1 MAKKHSSKTATQ
13 EALQAANPKI
23 QVFDKWAGV
32 NFKDAPLG
40 WEVEEP
46 STKFYQHHQ
55 TDLPFNNFLIQNNM
69 VTDMSDSV
77 STRFD
82 SEVIAT
88 TPDFFGDPWNINYEL
103 YFTGVAYLYRHW
115 IFAAFSNE
123 AHEDQIVAF
132 KDINS
137 QQTDDWYYLPRLSSS
152 LEQTGTTGKTEVYE
166 IDTYENKL
174 FILSKAPANNV
185 NAKCVVYTCDIDYN
199 EKSDLMTLDG
209 KGAAQYLAVT
219 AKAENYIDDPTYM
232 PEIEV
237 YGLEENQWWLPP
249 DDDQDATPP
258 PEKDVAKR
266 YTICYSYN
274 NMWGSTNLSPSR
286 TVWLYE
292 DAWSF
297 TSEVYLKII
306 ERHKPM
312 NVGATGVEIW
322 VNEDEHQDWVLATNF
337 AVKDSTR
344 TWSINW
350 YGAMENTD
358 SDSLAAK
365 RWPQENT
372 TWGPIARHFTHID
385 SRLYWWGDP
394 DKPYRLTVG
403 GDVGTELSVARG
415 NNGGW
420 VDIEPGTGFVI
431 QGVCKWKTASG
442 ANIVTLLCGH
452 PNTSQ
457 VKRFNLVEMT
467 STFTN
472 EIQTKGWEYEEVSNV
487 VGCNSRWGYG
497 VFADGLYSVARY
509 GLMLTTMAMEYNN
522 QMRNQKVSE
531 VIDPIFTER
540 LGYRLNDARM
550 VYIDG
555 IIYLILSETGN
566 PQEPQNLDNVILCY
580 DTGKKAWYTFTHR
593 EPRIVN
599 HVTGAKVWDVKPLLH
614 AMPIDSE
621 RHVEGLGVISKD
633 AITLYPSTGIQEV
646 SKPEFDIMLETGEL
660 CSRVPMQAPYYVEQL
675 EFRFDYFIGD
685 AECEIE
691 GVDYYGR
698 KFKIYKKFGKGN
710 GADGDPEN
718 IEKRTYVEWIRVQ
731 KLVEFFRIRIKGKCR
746 CRLTHIICK
755 AYLYNNLIG
764 TPYGFDAQD
773 TFINR
778 HGDPEPIH
786 HYIDSYNNLRRAIV
800 T

>member
-82 SEVIAT
+82 SEVLWTAPVETVGGIE
-88 TPDFFGDPWNINYEL
+88 INWE
-103 YFTGVAYLYRHW
+103 FTGVAYLYRHW
-115 IFAAFSNE
+115 LFAACHDPRDPGDHSSFYALFVHDISDADPTSYSKLECRVLKPGNQYE
-123 AHEDQIVAF
+123 SSTPKIHEIGV
-132 KDINS
+132 
-137 QQTDDWYYLPRLSSS
+137 
-152 LEQTGTTGKTEVYE
+152 
-166 IDTYENKL
+166 YENKL
-174 FILSKAPANNV
+174 IVLGNSPVDGASRRIVFL
-185 NAKCVVYTCDIDYN
+185 CDIRYD
-199 EKSDLMTLDG
+199 
-209 KGAAQYLAVT
+209 
-219 AKAENYIDDPTYM
+219 
-232 PEIEV
+232 
-237 YGLEENQWWLPP
+237 EENDKMYINNSLNYSGQNVDSQCYIEDPSDAPRLTPVGFKQDEYYIPSGPNDRPP
-249 DDDQDATPP
+249 AGH
-258 PEKDVAKR
+258 KAIMR
-266 YTICYSYN
+266 YTFRYAYTN
-274 NMWGSTNLSPSR
+274 LWGSTNLSTKSS
-286 TVWLYE
+286 TIYVSE
-292 DAWSF
+292 NAFTF
-297 TSEVYLKII
+297 TSGRYIRI
-306 ERHKPM
+306 EGDQP
-312 NVGATGVEIW
+312 VGEGVNGVDVW
-322 VNEDEHQDWVLATNF
+322 VNENEHQEYTLATHI
-337 AVKDSTR
+337 VTKSTSSE
-344 TWSINW
+344 WSANW
-350 YGAMENTD
+350 YGAMENPD
-358 SDSLAAK
+358 IDLQAS
-365 RWPQENT
+365 RFYPQENST
-372 TWGPIARHFTHID
+372 YGPSAQHFTNID

-394 DKPYRLTVG
+394 ERPYRLLVG
-403 GDVGTELSVARG
+403 GDIGSELSIARSKG
-415 NNGGW
+415 GGW

-431 QGVCKWKTASG
+431 RGVCKWKTASG
-442 ANIVTLLCGH
+442 ANIVTMLCGH
-452 PNTSQ
+452 PNTNQ

-472 EIQTKGWEYEEVSNV
+472 QIQVKGWEYEEVSNV

-540 LGYRLNDARM
+540 LGHRLNDARL
-550 VYIDG
+550 VHIDG
-555 IIYLILSETGN
+555 IIYLILSEEHEDD
-566 PQEPQNLDNVILCY
+566 PQSLDNVILCY
-580 DTGKKAWYTFTHR
+580 DTGKKTWYTFTHR

-599 HVTGAKVWDVKPLLH
+599 PVTGDEVWEKKPLLH
-614 AMPIDSE
+614 AMAIDSE
-621 RHVEGLGVISKD
+621 RCIEGLGVISKD
-633 AITLYPSTGIQEV
+633 AVTLYPTTGIQAV
-646 SKPEFDIMLETGEL
+646 SQPEFDIMLETGEL
-660 CSRVPMQAPYYVEQL
+660 CARVPMQAPYYVEQL

-710 GADGDPEN
+710 GTGSDPED
-718 IEKRTYVEWIRVQ
+718 IEKRTYVEWVRVQ